1 PRLRLNRHF
10 YYLLKR
16 RYPLEKRYLR
26 AVTVRHNR

>member
-1 PRLRLNRHF
+1 PYLRLNRYF

-26 AVTVRHNR
+26 TVTVRYNY